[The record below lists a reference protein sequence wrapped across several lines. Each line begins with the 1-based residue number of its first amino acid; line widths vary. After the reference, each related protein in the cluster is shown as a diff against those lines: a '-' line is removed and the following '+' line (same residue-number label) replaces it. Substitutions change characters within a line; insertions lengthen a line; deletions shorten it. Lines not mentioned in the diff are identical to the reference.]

1 MAEPTATQRR
11 ALAKMGI
18 AMPDGSYYIRN
29 ADDLQNA
36 IESVGRATP
45 NAGESDVARRN
56 AVRRHVIAR
65 AKALKLESKIPA
77 SWNPDGSL
85 KQSAITEDLLSQFG
99 EDELVHFGR
108 RGMKWGE
115 HIFGRDRGGDSS
127 HPVSEDAARARASQA
142 TARKHGASALS
153 NADLQHLVTRL
164 NLERQHGN
172 LDPKPVSLGQK
183 IVHETLKIGG
193 DVAKQQA
200 TAYAAKYAAKGL
212 EELVKKAA

>member
-1 MAEPTATQRR
+1 MAEPTAAQRR
-11 ALAKMGI
+11 TLAKMGV

-56 AVRRHVIAR
+56 AVRRHVIER
-65 AKALKLESKIPA
+65 AKALKLESSIPD
-77 SWNPDGSL
+77 SWNSDGSL
-85 KQSAITEDLLSQFG
+85 KQSAITDDLLSEFG
-99 EDELVHFGR
+99 TDELIHFGR
-108 RGMKWGE
+108 LGMKWGR
-115 HIFGRDRGGDSS
+115 HIFTGGEGGGSS
-127 HPVSEDAARARASQA
+127 HPLSEDAARARASQA
-142 TARKHGASALS
+142 IVRKHGASALS

-172 LDPKPVSLGQK
+172 LDPKPVSIGQR

-200 TAYAAKYAAKGL
+200 TAYAAKYAAKGV
-212 EELVKKAA
+212 EELIKKTA